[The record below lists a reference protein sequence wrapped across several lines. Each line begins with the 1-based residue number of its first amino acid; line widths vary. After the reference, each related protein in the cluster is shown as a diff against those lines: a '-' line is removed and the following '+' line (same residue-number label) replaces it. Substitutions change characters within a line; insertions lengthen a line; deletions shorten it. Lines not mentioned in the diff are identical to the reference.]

1 MKYIKAGNANH
12 IPWYAMSELNIA
24 VLLPSTS
31 AVIRPFGQIDIQRP
45 IMTDAVTPTT
55 PEPSVDCKRK
65 YDWSEHQNAPIRQN
79 KIARPFAGFI

>member
-1 MKYIKAGNANH
+1 MSNC

-24 VLLPSTS
+24 MLLPSTS

-45 IMTDAVTPTT
+45 RAIMADVVTPTT

-65 YDWSEHQNAPIRQN
+65 
-79 KIARPFAGFI
+79 